1 MLQKSILRVWL
12 HEAWFQCDR
21 SDHLNLR
28 DFKGQLGDVDISL
41 YRELNYIQA
50 IAIAR

>member
-1 MLQKSILRVWL
+1 MLQKS
-12 HEAWFQCDR
+12 
-21 SDHLNLR
+21 LNLR
-28 DFKGQLGDVDISL
+28 DFKGQLGAVDVSL